1 MLLQL
6 LQPQLRLPAMRR
18 LGSHAMLYCISYQGG
33 QAMLCYAD
41 FEGCVSR
48 HCTPQDLQMKDGDVI
63 EVVDVQV
70 GC

>member
-1 MLLQL
+1 
-6 LQPQLRLPAMRR
+6 
-18 LGSHAMLYCISYQGG
+18 MLYCISYQGG